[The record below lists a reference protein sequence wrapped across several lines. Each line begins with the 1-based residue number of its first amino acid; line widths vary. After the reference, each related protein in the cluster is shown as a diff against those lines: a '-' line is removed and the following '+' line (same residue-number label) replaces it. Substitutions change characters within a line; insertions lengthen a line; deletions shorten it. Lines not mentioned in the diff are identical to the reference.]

1 MEVELTGWI
10 RQVVLTLLP
19 VATEGASPQ
28 GVAVELWVG
37 GHVDL
42 AGLAVK
48 LLLLF
53 EEKAAVF

>member
-19 VATEGASPQ
+19 VEAEGVLHQ

-42 AGLAVK
+42 EGLPGEVVVAV
-48 LLLLF
+48 
-53 EEKAAVF
+53 

>member
-19 VATEGASPQ
+19 VEAVGVLHQ

-42 AGLAVK
+42 EGLPGEVVVAV
-48 LLLLF
+48 
-53 EEKAAVF
+53 